1 MPIRCMS
8 EFGFIARNASTPAI
22 RSVGCSGVRSTNSG
36 LSGLSVMV
44 DRLPRVKLLLL
55 DGHSLAYRAFFA
67 LPAENFSTSTG
78 QHTNAVY
85 GFTSMLINVLRDEA
99 PTHVGVAF
107 DVSRKTFRAA
117 EYPEYKAGRS
127 ATPTEFSG
135 QIPLL
140 HEVLDALRIRHV
152 GIEGFEADDVI
163 ATLTHRAVEQ
173 GHEVVICTGD
183 RDAFQLV
190 SDKVTLLYPVRGV
203 SEVWRMDPAAVTEKY
218 LVPPERYSDLAALV
232 GESSDN
238 LPGVPG
244 VGPKTAAKWL
254 GQYGDLA
261 GVVAHVDQI
270 TGKAGENLRA
280 HLDGVL
286 RNRRL
291 NRLVDDLELP
301 LTIDDLERTSWDREE
316 VHQVFDGLEFRVLRD
331 RLFATFEVEA
341 DEVEGGFELEGEVVT
356 ADGLALRFGDGAPG
370 RRLPHGVVVV
380 GHYRSGSGDA
390 GAVALAGADGATA
403 YLDLTALTREQ
414 EDVLAAWLADPEAPK
429 VLHDAKEQLQALST
443 RGLPLAGV
451 TSDTALAAYLVR
463 PDQRSYD
470 LEDLVV
476 RHLGRELKAEQ
487 AGTDQG
493 MLDFAADDDTAERD
507 AMVRARAV
515 LELSEVLG
523 ERLEETGGTELL
535 RDLELPLVDILAR
548 MERTGIAVDEDALDR
563 ARGRLRGED
572 APGPAGR
579 VRRHRALRRQPRQPQ
594 AAAGGALRPARHA
607 EDQAHQD
614 RLHHGCRR
622 ARRPVRQ
629 DRAPVPRGAA
639 APPGHQPAA
648 GHRRGAD
655 QVGGPRPAHPHDLH
669 PDDRGHRA
677 AVSSTDPNLQ
687 NVPIRT
693 EEGRRIREVF
703 VVGEGFESLMSADY
717 SQIEMRI
724 MAHLSGDE
732 GLIEAFRTGEDLH
745 RFVGARVFGVEP
757 EDVTAAMRSKVKAMS
772 YGLAYGLSAFGLSKQ
787 LTISTSEAQG
797 LMDEYFSR
805 FGGVRDYLREVVV
818 EARATGYTATM
829 LGRRRYLP
837 DLVSDNRQRREGA
850 ERMALNAPIQGSAA
864 DIIKLA
870 MKGVDA
876 ALRAEGLSSRILLQV
891 HDELVLEVAPGEREV
906 LEALV
911 RREMGA
917 AVAMDVPLDVSVGV
931 GRSWHDAAH

>member
-1 MPIRCMS
+1 
-8 EFGFIARNASTPAI
+8 
-22 RSVGCSGVRSTNSG
+22 
-36 LSGLSVMV
+36 MV

-107 DVSRKTFRAA
+107 DVSRRTFRAA

-135 QIPLL
+135 QVPLL

-152 GIEGFEADDVI
+152 GIEGYEADDVI

-261 GVVAHVDQI
+261 GVVAHVDEI
-270 TGKAGENLRA
+270 KGKAGENLRA

-291 NRLVDDLELP
+291 NRLVDDLDLP
-301 LTIDDLERTSWDREE
+301 VSVDDLERASWDREE
-316 VHQVFDGLEFRVLRD
+316 VHRVFDGLEFRVLRD
-331 RLFATFEVEA
+331 RLFATFDVEA
-341 DEVEGGFELEGEVVT
+341 DEVEGGFELEGEVVH
-356 ADGLALRFGDGAPG
+356 ADGLALRFGEGAHGPPG
-370 RRLPHGVVVV
+370 AARRRRHRPLPQRFGGCRFARLRGSRRCHRVRRPHG
-380 GHYRSGSGDA
+380 A
-390 GAVALAGADGATA
+390 QP
-403 YLDLTALTREQ
+403 EQ
-414 EDVLAAWLADPEAPK
+414 EDVLASWLADPSAPK

-443 RGLPLAGV
+443 RGLTLAGV

-476 RHLGRELKAEQ
+476 RHLGRELKAQEA
-487 AGTDQG
+487 AGEQG
-493 MLDFAADDDTAERD
+493 MLDFAPDDDTAERE

-523 ERLEETGGTELL
+523 ERLEETGGTDLL

-548 MERTGIAVDEDALDR
+548 MERTGIAVDEDALTALEADFAAKMRQAQLDAYEAIGRDDVNLGSPKQLQEVLFDQLGMPKTKRTKTGYTTDADALADLFAKTEHPFLEALLRHRDTSRLRVTVEGLIKSVAPDR
-563 ARGRLRGED
+563 RIHTTYIQTIAATGRL
-572 APGPAGR
+572 
-579 VRRHRALRRQPRQPQ
+579 
-594 AAAGGALRPARHA
+594 
-607 EDQAHQD
+607 
-614 RLHHGCRR
+614 
-622 ARRPVRQ
+622 
-629 DRAPVPRGAA
+629 
-639 APPGHQPAA
+639 
-648 GHRRGAD
+648 
-655 QVGGPRPAHPHDLH
+655 
-669 PDDRGHRA
+669 
-677 AVSSTDPNLQ
+677 SSTDPNLQ

-693 EEGRRIREVF
+693 EEGRRIRDVF
-703 VVGEGFESLMSADY
+703 VVGEGYESLMSADY

-757 EDVTAAMRSKVKAMS
+757 QDVTAAMRSKVKAMS

-876 ALRAEGLSSRILLQV
+876 ALRTEGLASRILLQV
-891 HDELVLEVAPGEREV
+891 HDELVLEVAPGEREA

-917 AVAMDVPLDVSVGV
+917 AVQMDVPLDVSVGV

>member
-1 MPIRCMS
+1 
-8 EFGFIARNASTPAI
+8 
-22 RSVGCSGVRSTNSG
+22 
-36 LSGLSVMV
+36 MV

-135 QIPLL
+135 QVPLL

-152 GIEGFEADDVI
+152 GIEGYEADDVI

-261 GVVAHVDQI
+261 GIVAHVDEI
-270 TGKAGENLRA
+270 KGKAGENLRA

-291 NRLVDDLELP
+291 NKLVDDLDLP
-301 LTIDDLERTSWDREE
+301 LGIDDLQRASWDREE
-316 VHQVFDGLEFRVLRD
+316 VHRVFDGLEFRVLRD
-331 RLFATFEVEA
+331 RLFATFDVEA
-341 DEVEGGFELEGEVVT
+341 DEVEGGFELEGEVVH
-356 ADGLALRFGDGAPG
+356 ADGLALRFGEGVHG
-370 RRLPHGVVVV
+370 RQVPHGVVVT

-390 GAVALAGADGATA
+390 GAVAFAGADGVTG
-403 YLDLTALTREQ
+403 YVDLTTLTPEQDEAL
-414 EDVLAAWLADPEAPK
+414 ASWLADPEAPK

-443 RGLPLAGV
+443 RGLTLAGV

-493 MLDFAADDDTAERD
+493 MLDFAADDDTAERE

-523 ERLEETGGTELL
+523 ERLEETGGTDLL

-548 MERTGIAVDEDALDR
+548 MERTGIAVDEDALTALEADFAAKMRQAQLDAYEAIGRDDVNLGSPKQLQEVLFDQLGMPKTKRTKTGYTTDADALADLFAKTEHPFLEALLRHRDTSRLRVTVEGLIKSVAPDR
-563 ARGRLRGED
+563 RIHTTYIQTIAATGRL
-572 APGPAGR
+572 
-579 VRRHRALRRQPRQPQ
+579 
-594 AAAGGALRPARHA
+594 
-607 EDQAHQD
+607 
-614 RLHHGCRR
+614 
-622 ARRPVRQ
+622 
-629 DRAPVPRGAA
+629 
-639 APPGHQPAA
+639 
-648 GHRRGAD
+648 
-655 QVGGPRPAHPHDLH
+655 
-669 PDDRGHRA
+669 
-677 AVSSTDPNLQ
+677 SSTDPNLQ

-703 VVGEGFESLMSADY
+703 VVGEGYESLMSADY

-757 EDVTAAMRSKVKAMS
+757 QDVTAGDAQQGQGDELRL
-772 YGLAYGLSAFGLSKQ
+772 GLRAV
-787 LTISTSEAQG
+787 
-797 LMDEYFSR
+797 
-805 FGGVRDYLREVVV
+805 GVRPVQAADDLDERGAGPDGRVLLAV
-818 EARATGYTATM
+818 
-829 LGRRRYLP
+829 RRR
-837 DLVSDNRQRREGA
+837 A
-850 ERMALNAPIQGSAA
+850 
-864 DIIKLA
+864 
-870 MKGVDA
+870 
-876 ALRAEGLSSRILLQV
+876 
-891 HDELVLEVAPGEREV
+891 
-906 LEALV
+906 
-911 RREMGA
+911 
-917 AVAMDVPLDVSVGV
+917 
-931 GRSWHDAAH
+931 